1 MAVDELGAL
10 TNISDIGGDGI
21 YRFPVYQTQTNLP
34 EVNQQ
39 QLQNLYG
46 SSQMPVFQWISK
58 IQTGEKTYDP
68 ATEGQLFKEY
78 EDLYNAGEIPPGF
91 KTPGEIAKE
100 VARDVTQSAVI
111 GAASGI
117 GKAFTD
123 PYLADTGA
131 KFSDKV
137 FEGAKSGLGFGELP
151 SETITKN
158 FDISDKQFD
167 VIKNRN
173 LFYDP
178 ELATLDAAKAAGR
191 VDDFNRLNRVVK
203 GKQVVDT
210 GTGTGVKK
218 VNVSNRENIGT
229 ADNPQYAY
237 RNETA
242 GGKLTASRSNTI
254 DYSDFAGS
262 NKAQPPG
269 YFDRVG
275 DRLKGGEGNVGGS
288 VGAGVG
294 VFFTDLLFTKGKDP
308 EKSAKKAVGAT
319 VGTYIGNAL
328 LPGFGGVI
336 GGTIGAAVGGRVICN
351 ELSRQNLMTR
361 QQVVLDYK
369 FTRDYLTPTHVNG
382 YHCWAVWMVKQM
394 RKGRFVKFWKHVAG
408 HRANEI
414 AYIYKKRNKPDYLG
428 KIYRKILE
436 PTCYVIGLFCKTT
449 DWSVLYRK
457 KEI

>member
-1 MAVDELGAL
+1 MAVEELGAL
-10 TNISDIGGDGI
+10 TNISDIGADGV

-34 EVNQQ
+34 NLSQQ
-39 QLQNLYG
+39 QLQSLYG

-58 IQTGEKTYDP
+58 IQTGERTYDP
-68 ATEGQLFKEY
+68 ATEGQLFDEY
-78 EDLYNAGEIPPGF
+78 EDLYNAGQIPPGF

-100 VARDVTQSAVI
+100 VTQDITQSAVI
-111 GAASGI
+111 GAASGV
-117 GKAFTD
+117 GRAFTD
-123 PYLADTGA
+123 PYLKDTGA
-131 KFSDKV
+131 GFSEKF

-151 SETITKN
+151 SETVSKN
-158 FDISDKQFD
+158 FNISDKQFN
-167 VIKNRN
+167 VIKDRK

-178 ELATLDAAKAAGR
+178 ELANLDAAKASGR

-203 GKQVVDT
+203 SKQVVNTDAGAVT
-210 GTGTGVKK
+210 KD
-218 VNVSNRENIGT
+218 VNVLNRENIGT

-237 RNETA
+237 RNETV
-242 GGKLTASRSNTI
+242 GGELTAGRSNAL

-262 NKAQPPG
+262 NKATPPG
-269 YFDRVG
+269 YFERVG
-275 DRLKGGEGNVGGS
+275 DRLTDRQNVGGS

-351 ELSRQNLMTR
+351 ELSRQKLMTR

-414 AYIYKKRNKPDYLG
+414 SYIYKKRNKPDYLG

-436 PTCYVIGLFCKTT
+436 PTCYLIGLFCKTT